1 MKIIIQTNNEKIM
14 NFSIDIQ
21 PDITIRNLKTKI
33 WLISNIPFNYQELW
47 YNETRLL
54 NDNTLEDYHILM
66 DSKLTMVIKINS
78 H

>member
-33 WLISNIPFNYQELW
+33 WLITNIPFNYQELW
-47 YNETRLL
+47 YPLGMTRRLQ
-54 NDNTLEDYHILM
+54 TSEP
-66 DSKLTMVIKINS
+66 
-78 H
+78 

>member
-1 MKIIIQTNNEKIM
+1 MKINIQTNNVNNI
-14 NFSIDIQ
+14 NFSIDIEQ
-21 PDITIRNLKTKI
+21 DRKIRDLKTKI
-33 WLISNIPFNYQELW
+33 WILTNIPFSFQELW
-47 YNETRLL
+47 YNETILV

>member
-21 PDITIRNLKTKI
+21 QDRTIRDLKTKI
-33 WLISNIPFNYQELW
+33 WLLTNIPFSFQELW
-47 YNETRLL
+47 YNETQLL

>member
-33 WLISNIPFNYQELW
+33 WILTNIPFSLGCYL
-47 YNETRLL
+47 RL
-54 NDNTLEDYHILM
+54 
-66 DSKLTMVIKINS
+66 
-78 H
+78 